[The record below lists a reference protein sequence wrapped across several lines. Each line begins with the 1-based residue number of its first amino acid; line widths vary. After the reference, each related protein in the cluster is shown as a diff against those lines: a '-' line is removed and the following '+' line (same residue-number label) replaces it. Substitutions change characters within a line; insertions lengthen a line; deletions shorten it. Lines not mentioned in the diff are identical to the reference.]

1 MDSNARVHITSDGS
15 ITTYNEF
22 GVRIYELSGRLP
34 IIHRVIKL
42 ACLTARDRKKIPT
55 KFKLRNPV
63 FYFQREDT
71 LDHIDWP
78 IHHVIE
84 FAKYI
89 SDQNDTF
96 VMELLMQIPKD

>member
-1 MDSNARVHITSDGS
+1 MDSNTRVHITSDGS
-15 ITTYNEF
+15 ITTYNEH

-34 IIHRVIKL
+34 IIHRVLKL
-42 ACLTARDRKKIPT
+42 SSLTAKDKRKIPDQ
-55 KFKLRNPV
+55 FRLRNPV

-89 SDQNDTF
+89 GDDSDTF
-96 VMELLMQIPKD
+96 VMELLMQIPK